1 MNTRKYVKK
10 KLVLKKS
17 VRNFITRVLIVVIIF
32 LVGMILVKS
41 NSKAKNSILKQ
52 VYDTNFKFTKVK
64 EIYQKYF
71 GNILS
76 IDKLALEDKQVF
88 QEELTYQKSKSYLDG
103 VKLQVNDNYMVPAL
117 ESGIVIFMG
126 EQEGYGNT
134 IVIEQIDGID
144 VYYSNIS
151 SDGIKLYDYV
161 EKGSALGEVENN
173 LLYLVFKK
181 DGAVLDYKNY
191 INE

>member
-103 VKLQVNDNYMVPAL
+103 VKFQVHANYMVPAL

-126 EQEGYGNT
+126 EKEGYGNT

-161 EKGSALGEVENN
+161 EKGKLLGEAEDNQ
-173 LLYLVFKK
+173 LYLVFQK
-181 DGAVLDYKNY
+181 DGSFLDYKKY
-191 INE
+191 I

>member
-117 ESGIVIFMG
+117 KSGIVIFMG
-126 EQEGYGNT
+126 EKEGYGNT

-161 EKGSALGEVENN
+161 EKGKLLGEAEDNQ
-173 LLYLVFKK
+173 LYLVFQK
-181 DGAVLDYKNY
+181 DGSFLDYKKY
-191 INE
+191 I

>member
-126 EQEGYGNT
+126 EKEEYGNT

-161 EKGSALGEVENN
+161 EKGKLLGEAEDNQ
-173 LLYLVFKK
+173 LYLVFQK
-181 DGAVLDYKNY
+181 DGSFLDYKKY
-191 INE
+191 I

>member
-76 IDKLALEDKQVF
+76 IDKLDLEDKQVF

-126 EQEGYGNT
+126 EKEGYGNT

-161 EKGSALGEVENN
+161 EKGKLLGEAEDNQ
-173 LLYLVFKK
+173 LYLVFQK
-181 DGAVLDYKNY
+181 DGSFLDYKKY
-191 INE
+191 I

>member
-41 NSKAKNSILKQ
+41 NSKAKNIILKQ

-126 EQEGYGNT
+126 EKEGYGNT

-161 EKGSALGEVENN
+161 EKGKLLGEAEDNQ
-173 LLYLVFKK
+173 LYLVFQK
-181 DGAVLDYKNY
+181 DGSFLDYKKY
-191 INE
+191 I

>member
-17 VRNFITRVLIVVIIF
+17 VRNFITRVLIFVIIF

-126 EQEGYGNT
+126 EKEGYGNT

-161 EKGSALGEVENN
+161 EKGKLLGEAEDNQ
-173 LLYLVFKK
+173 LYLVFQK
-181 DGAVLDYKNY
+181 DGSFLDYKKY
-191 INE
+191 I

>member
-126 EQEGYGNT
+126 EKEGYGNT

-161 EKGSALGEVENN
+161 EKGTLLGEAEDNQ
-173 LLYLVFKK
+173 LYLVFQK
-181 DGAVLDYKNY
+181 DGSFLDYKKY
-191 INE
+191 I

>member
-10 KLVLKKS
+10 KLVLKKC

-126 EQEGYGNT
+126 EKEGYGNT

-161 EKGSALGEVENN
+161 EKGKLLGEAEDNQ
-173 LLYLVFKK
+173 LYLVFQK
-181 DGAVLDYKNY
+181 DGSFLDYKKY
-191 INE
+191 I

>member
-64 EIYQKYF
+64 DIYQKYF

-88 QEELTYQKSKSYLDG
+88 QEELTYQKAKSYLDG
-103 VKLQVNDNYMVPAL
+103 VKLQVSDNYMVPAL

-126 EQEGYGNT
+126 EKEGYGNT
-134 IVIEQIDGID
+134 IVIEQVDGID

-161 EKGSALGEVENN
+161 EKGKLLGEAEDNQ
-173 LLYLVFKK
+173 LYLVFQK
-181 DGAVLDYKNY
+181 DGSFLDYKKY
-191 INE
+191 I

>member
-17 VRNFITRVLIVVIIF
+17 VRNFITRGLIVVIIF

-126 EQEGYGNT
+126 EKEGYGNT

-161 EKGSALGEVENN
+161 EKGKLLGEAEDNQ
-173 LLYLVFKK
+173 LYLVFQK
-181 DGAVLDYKNY
+181 DGSFLDYKKY
-191 INE
+191 I

>member
-88 QEELTYQKSKSYLDG
+88 QEQLTYQKSKSYLDG

-126 EQEGYGNT
+126 EKEGYGNT

-161 EKGSALGEVENN
+161 EKGKLLGEAEDNQ
-173 LLYLVFKK
+173 LYLVFQK
-181 DGAVLDYKNY
+181 DGSFLDYKKY
-191 INE
+191 I